1 MSEKNN
7 TTELHADDN
16 YVINGLENETIKLC
30 PHCDRPGELASG
42 CNYIKCPAK
51 ECKKE
56 WCWKCSKPKYKAIES
71 KPELGFC
78 NDKSHN
84 SH

>member
-1 MSEKNN
+1 MNEDKNIK
-7 TTELHADDN
+7 DDE
-16 YVINGLENETIKLC
+16 YIISGLANKTIKLC
-30 PHCDRPGELASG
+30 PHCKRPGELASG

-51 ECKKE
+51 GCQKE
-56 WCWKCSKPKYKAIES
+56 WCFYCSKPKYQPIPT
-71 KPELGFC
+71 KPDLGCC